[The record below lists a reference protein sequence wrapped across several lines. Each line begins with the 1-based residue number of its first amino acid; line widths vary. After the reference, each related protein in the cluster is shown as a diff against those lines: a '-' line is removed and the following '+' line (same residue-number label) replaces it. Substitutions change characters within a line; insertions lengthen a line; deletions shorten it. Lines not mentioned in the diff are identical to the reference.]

1 MMCDWFRWLV
11 ESLERWA
18 LYTMKMRKQKGYEQW
33 VHRTSL
39 RSGMAGDIN
48 KYEKLIHYIVLLV
61 NWLQKG
67 GNFLISS

>member
-1 MMCDWFRWLV
+1 MMMCDWFRWLV

-48 KYEKLIHYIVLLV
+48 KY
-61 NWLQKG
+61 
-67 GNFLISS
+67 